1 MPTAVNITAKSLVNE
16 DGTWKAD
23 VELRE
28 ILKGGGVRANAPVV
42 AYCNGGVTATAV
54 LFALDRIGHESWTN
68 YDGSWNEWGE
78 RSEFPVAAGTEPG

>member
-1 MPTAVNITAKSLVNE
+1 MPTAVNISAKSLVNE

-23 VELRE
+23 EELRE
-28 ILKGGGVRANAPVV
+28 ILEGGGVRASAPVV

-78 RSEFPVAAGTEPG
+78 RSELPVVAGTEPG